1 MARYEFSEVQNAE
14 LSAASGGAEALYNL
28 GMMYSSGRSVEPDL
42 VTAHKWFNLAA
53 MQGNQAAR
61 DYRIELAQEMSQE
74 DIAEAQRKAREWLRS
89 N

>member
-1 MARYEFSEVQNAE
+1 MARYEFSEIQNAE
-14 LSAASGGAEALYNL
+14 LSSGSGGSEALFNL
-28 GMMYSSGRSVEPDL
+28 GMMYSTGRSVEPDL

-74 DIAEAQRKAREWLRS
+74 DIAEAQRKAREWLGS